1 MFGVPVSGAM
11 DQFSLIAANCLVG
24 NDPNSACLET
34 TLIGPE
40 LDALTKVQV
49 AVTGGECSPM
59 INGSSV
65 PMWETLT
72 VKEGEVLGFGRME
85 TGCRAYIAV
94 KGGIE
99 VPLVMGSASTYVR
112 GQLGGIEGRNLKVED
127 LIEGYDAEALDGE
140 LRLPQNLLPHYSKD
154 VEVDVIMGPQDDMFA
169 EEGIETFLKSRFK
182 VTAEADRMGYR
193 LNGPFIKH
201 VKETEIVSD
210 AILPGAIQVPKSG
223 KPILMMRD
231 AQTTGGYPKI
241 AAVISFD
248 LSKLGQAKPNDTI
261 KFTKT
266 SLSEARKKTRA
277 YSEMIRKMETLFL
290 RV

>member
-1 MFGVPVSGAM
+1 
-11 DQFSLIAANCLVG
+11 
-24 NDPNSACLET
+24 
-34 TLIGPE
+34 
-40 LDALTKVQV
+40 
-49 AVTGGECSPM
+49 
-59 INGSSV
+59 
-65 PMWETLT
+65 
-72 VKEGEVLGFGRME
+72 
-85 TGCRAYIAV
+85 
-94 KGGIE
+94 
-99 VPLVMGSASTYVR
+99 
-112 GQLGGIEGRNLKVED
+112 
-127 LIEGYDAEALDGE
+127 
-140 LRLPQNLLPHYSKD
+140 
-154 VEVDVIMGPQDDMFA
+154 
-169 EEGIETFLKSRFK
+169 
-182 VTAEADRMGYR
+182 MGYR